1 MIMKMNAKSIDNQES
16 RYNKSMQ
23 IKQINVIEKSVVIEY
38 MSKER
43 LVTFNDNG
51 DIDVEPFNDLS
62 EEEGQELFDRII
74 NNAAINVVFVFED

>member
-1 MIMKMNAKSIDNQES
+1 
-16 RYNKSMQ
+16 MQ

-62 EEEGQELFDRII
+62 EDEGQELFDRII